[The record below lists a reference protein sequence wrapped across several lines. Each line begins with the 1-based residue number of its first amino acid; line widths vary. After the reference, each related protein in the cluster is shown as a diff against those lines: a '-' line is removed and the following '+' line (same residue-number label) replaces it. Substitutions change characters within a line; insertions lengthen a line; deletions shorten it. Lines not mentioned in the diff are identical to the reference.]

1 MIHFAKDFDLLGA
14 NYLEYA
20 ILAKRK
26 AKADEEASKVRD
38 RFEAWERAVASADR
52 CVRAVLRPLRCV
64 DPPWWWWWLR

>member
-1 MIHFAKDFDLLGA
+1 MLLDSCGSM
-14 NYLEYA
+14 ER
-20 ILAKRK
+20 LARLRTL
-26 AKADEEASKVRD
+26 VRD

>member
-1 MIHFAKDFDLLGA
+1 MAAWCFAKRRHCAQGRMLLDSCGSM
-14 NYLEYA
+14 ER
-20 ILAKRK
+20 LARLRTL
-26 AKADEEASKVRD
+26 VRD

>member
-1 MIHFAKDFDLLGA
+1 MAA
-14 NYLEYA
+14 CA
-20 ILAKRK
+20 TCRACWSPVCRRRLARLRTL
-26 AKADEEASKVRD
+26 VRD